1 MEKFDGIK
9 MKDLVK
15 VEEADGVLTMT
26 FTDNK
31 IMKITVVDGK
41 LSSEV
46 QG

>member
-1 MEKFDGIK
+1 MEKYDGIK

-15 VEEADGVLTMT
+15 AEESDGTLTLT

-31 IMKITVVDGK
+31 IMKVTIVDGK

>member
-9 MKDLVK
+9 MQDLVK
-15 VEEADGVLTMT
+15 VTDSDGELTLE

-31 IMKITVVDGK
+31 FLKIKVVDGK

>member
-15 VEEADGVLTMT
+15 VEDTDEGLTLI

-31 IMKITVVDGK
+31 TMKITIVDGK